1 MRHPIDLVGGAIV
14 AYGPDRLRFF
24 TDGWGDLAM
33 IGDSAVPTGEPDPI
47 AIEWVSETVDAGM
60 EISVGIFESPAS
72 VLPEHARHGAVTR
85 IVPRSGTDR
94 MVVMMAAWNEHD
106 SRARFGIA
114 RRLAGSGVGSL
125 VLENPYYGVRRP
137 DEHDGQ
143 PIRTVDDF
151 FRMGIGAVTE
161 GRGLLATVRSSG
173 YMPGVAGYSMGGN
186 LAALVSS
193 TMPFPV
199 ATAPL
204 AASYSPSPVYLDG
217 VLRSGIDWA
226 ALGGEDAAAP
236 RLRRTLLAA
245 SVLDRPAPEHA
256 RHAILVSARSDGYVP
271 PSATEALHAHWPG
284 SELRWLGGGHATLL
298 WFHKGALAAAVEDS
312 FARLIHAET
321 RAVDRV
327 PQVPGCG

>member
-1 MRHPIDLVGGAIV
+1 MKHPIDLVGGAIV

-24 TDGWGDLAM
+24 SDGWGDLAA
-33 IGDSAVPTGEPDPI
+33 IGDATVPTGEPAPI
-47 AIEWVSETVDAGM
+47 PIDWVSETVDAGM
-60 EISVGIFESPAS
+60 EISVGVFESPSS
-72 VLPEHARHGAVTR
+72 VLPDYARYGAVTR
-85 IVPRSGTDR
+85 VVPRSGTDR

-114 RRLAGSGVGSL
+114 RRLAGRHIGSL

-137 DEHDGQ
+137 TDRDGQ
-143 PIRTVDDF
+143 PIRTVEDF
-151 FRMGIGAVTE
+151 FRMGTGAVSE
-161 GRGLLATVRSSG
+161 GRGLLATVRASG
-173 YMPGVAGYSMGGN
+173 YVPGVTGYSMGGN

-193 TMPFPV
+193 TMSFPV

-217 VLRSGIDWA
+217 VLRSGIDWT
-226 ALGGEDAAAP
+226 ALGGEDTAAP
-236 RLRRTLLAA
+236 QLRETLLAA

-256 RHAILVSARSDGYVP
+256 RHAVLVSARLDGYVP
-271 PSATEALHAHWPG
+271 PAATEALHAHWPG

-312 FARLIHAET
+312 FERLVGQ
-321 RAVDRV
+321 RPNVD
-327 PQVPGCG
+327 P